1 MINIISLL
9 ATLPVLKEV
18 IIASLSKV
26 QNFRMKKSKT
36 IEESPFEEGENTPAV
51 FQLPSLETITTKEI
65 LAINELEESI
75 AIAPGE

>member
-1 MINIISLL
+1 
-9 ATLPVLKEV
+9 
-18 IIASLSKV
+18 
-26 QNFRMKKSKT
+26 MKKSKT